1 MKKYIKTTILSSILL
16 LILGS
21 LLIFKS
27 AETLIVISY
36 IIGGVL
42 AMLGTMAIIKY
53 IKKNKIET
61 DNELDIIYG
70 LVTIAFGMIIIFNP
84 KYIGSILPFVL
95 GLIIFIA
102 SVIKVQYAR
111 LLMDVNNK
119 VWKATMLVAIISGI
133 CGFFLIINPFIAAT
147 LVTKAIGIYVVIYS
161 ILDIISTLSISKYA
175 KDVEEIKEE
184 KTTEN
189 EGIKPVYSFSQ
200 TSLDKMLKVH
210 PKLVE
215 VMKEAI
221 KNSPFDFRITDGAR
235 TAEEQ
240 FALYQK
246 GRTKPGPKVTNCD
259 GYKSKS
265 NHQIKLDGFGHAVDI
280 FPCGTIENGVY
291 RKFTADE
298 GYDDKKLKIISEH
311 ILKIAKEKGVNVE
324 WGGNWKMHDTPHF
337 EIK

>member
-42 AMLGTMAIIKY
+42 AMLGTIAIIKY
-53 IKKNKIET
+53 IKNNKTGI

-70 LVTIAFGMIIIFNP
+70 LVTIAFGLIIISNP

-111 LLMDVNNK
+111 LLMNMNNK
-119 VWKATMLVAIISGI
+119 VWKATMLVAMIS
-133 CGFFLIINPFIAAT
+133 GFFLIINPFMAAT

-175 KDVEEIKEE
+175 KDVEEIKEA
-184 KTTEN
+184 K
-189 EGIKPVYSFSQ
+189 
-200 TSLDKMLKVH
+200 
-210 PKLVE
+210 
-215 VMKEAI
+215 
-221 KNSPFDFRITDGAR
+221 
-235 TAEEQ
+235 
-240 FALYQK
+240 
-246 GRTKPGPKVTNCD
+246 
-259 GYKSKS
+259 
-265 NHQIKLDGFGHAVDI
+265 
-280 FPCGTIENGVY
+280 IE
-291 RKFTADE
+291 
-298 GYDDKKLKIISEH
+298 
-311 ILKIAKEKGVNVE
+311 
-324 WGGNWKMHDTPHF
+324 
-337 EIK
+337 EIKK

>member
-53 IKKNKIET
+53 IKKNKTET

-70 LVTIAFGMIIIFNP
+70 LVTIAFGLIIISNP

-111 LLMDVNNK
+111 LLMNMNNK
-119 VWKATMLVAIISGI
+119 VWKATMLVAMISGI
-133 CGFFLIINPFIAAT
+133 CGFFLIINPFMAAT

-175 KDVEEIKEE
+175 KDVEKIKEAKIEEIK
-184 KTTEN
+184 K
-189 EGIKPVYSFSQ
+189 
-200 TSLDKMLKVH
+200 
-210 PKLVE
+210 
-215 VMKEAI
+215 
-221 KNSPFDFRITDGAR
+221 
-235 TAEEQ
+235 
-240 FALYQK
+240 
-246 GRTKPGPKVTNCD
+246 
-259 GYKSKS
+259 
-265 NHQIKLDGFGHAVDI
+265 
-280 FPCGTIENGVY
+280 
-291 RKFTADE
+291 
-298 GYDDKKLKIISEH
+298 
-311 ILKIAKEKGVNVE
+311 
-324 WGGNWKMHDTPHF
+324 
-337 EIK
+337 